1 MEIIVALVVLAVLGF
16 WAWNANKKPNTDEKH
31 PLDIVNDN
39 AVAKQEAAP
48 YKIETPAPV
57 VQEVPPPAPV
67 VQEVPPPA
75 PAPITE
81 EKPAKKK
88 PAAKKVVA
96 KKATTTAKSSK
107 KKAA

>member
-39 AVAKQEAAP
+39 AVTKQEAAP
-48 YKIETPAPV
+48 YKIETPVPV
-57 VQEVPPPAPV
+57 VQEVPSPALAPV
-67 VQEVPPPA
+67 TEGKPV
-75 PAPITE
+75 E

>member
-1 MEIIVALVVLAVLGF
+1 MEIIVALAVLAVLGF

-39 AVAKQEAAP
+39 AVSKQEAAP

-57 VQEVPPPAPV
+57 VQEVPPPAP
-67 VQEVPPPA
+67 
-75 PAPITE
+75 APITE
-81 EKPAKKK
+81 GK

-96 KKATTTAKSSK
+96 KKATTTTKSSK

>member
-57 VQEVPPPAPV
+57 VQEVPS
-67 VQEVPPPA
+67 PA
-75 PAPITE
+75 PAPIAE

-107 KKAA
+107 KKAV

>member
-57 VQEVPPPAPV
+57 VQEVL
-67 VQEVPPPA
+67 PPA

-96 KKATTTAKSSK
+96 KKATTTTKSSK
-107 KKAA
+107 KKTA